1 MTLLKPRKSYPK
13 YQIHKPTNRAF
24 VWWQKKRVYLGP
36 ANSPESHEAYNRFI
50 AELAQ
55 SEGQPQVQ
63 ASKPEP
69 VEQYQTIAELM
80 VAFLPVVKNLV
91 CKNEFDNIRYSLREL
106 RKLYGHTRVDQFG
119 PKSLKMVRAAMIETG
134 ACRGTVNHWVVR
146 LKRMFKW
153 GVGEEIVPPSVYHGL
168 QAVTGLRRG
177 ESKAKEGKGVKPVPL
192 RDVEALLSF
201 LSPTVATMVML
212 QYHTG
217 MRPGETCKF
226 KLCDVDMTNDVWLYQ
241 PDSHKNEWRGTERIV
256 PIGPKA
262 QAILAPYLDRAADE
276 PLFSPAES
284 AAWQRERY
292 LDRIAGKRRTKA
304 YPSEAVQKEKRKN
317 RKDKR
322 KAPLKRRPGKMYST
336 NTYRNAIEAGLERAR
351 NAGVEIPH
359 WSPGQLRHSRATDVR
374 RTHGI
379 EAAQVV
385 LGHAHADVTQ
395 IYAERDIQK
404 AIEVARET
412 G

>member
-1 MTLLKPRKSYPK
+1 MTVSKPRKSYPK
-13 YQIHKPTNRAF
+13 YQIHKPTKRAF
-24 VWWQKKRVYLGP
+24 VWWQKKRNYLGP

-55 SEGQPQVQ
+55 SSGRPQVLVVE
-63 ASKPEP
+63 ASEK
-69 VEQYQTIAELM
+69 QCLTIGELM
-80 VAFLPVVKNLV
+80 LAFLPWVKERV
-91 CKNEFDNIRYSLREL
+91 CKNEYDNIRYSLREL
-106 RKLYGHTRVDQFG
+106 RKLYAHTKVDEFG
-119 PKSLKMVRAAMIETG
+119 PKALKLVRTAMIETG
-134 ACRGTVNHWVVR
+134 ACRATVNHWVVR

-153 GVGEEIVPPSVYHGL
+153 GVSEEIVPASVFHGL
-168 QAVTGLRRG
+168 QTVTGLRRG
-177 ESKAKEGKGVKPVPL
+177 ESKAKEGKGVKPVPIQ
-192 RDVEALLSF
+192 DVSALLPY
-201 LSPTVATMVML
+201 LSPTVAAMIML

-217 MRPGETCKF
+217 MRPGEACKF
-226 KLCDVDMTNDVWLYQ
+226 KLCDVDMSGDVWIYQ
-241 PDSHKNEWRGTERIV
+241 PDSHKNEWRGKERII

-262 QAILAPYLDRAADE
+262 QAILAPYMDRPVDE

-292 LDRIAGKRRTKA
+292 LERIAGKRKTKA
-304 YPSEAVQKEKRKN
+304 YPSEAVQKEKRKKRN
-317 RKDKR
+317 GKR
-322 KAPLKRRPGKMYST
+322 KQPPKRRPGKAYSA
-336 NTYRNAIEAGLERAR
+336 NTYRNAIEAGLERAEK
-351 NAGVEIPH
+351 AGVVIPH

-385 LGHAHADVTQ
+385 LGHTHADVTQ